1 MLRIIYSRQTRET
14 HVPNTDEKL
23 LAPLL
28 DIARSAS
35 EQIMRTYRTDFAVDV
50 KADKSPVTEA
60 DLAAHRVIAKDLKR
74 ITPDIPLLSE
84 ESADIPWAERRRWD
98 SYWLVDP
105 LDGTKE
111 FISKNGEFTVN
122 IALIQGGQ
130 PVVGVVHVPAT
141 GMSWYGC
148 VGVGAFRRDQ
158 DGQASPI
165 KVRKLLPGKP
175 VKVVASRSH
184 RGELLDGYLAKLG
197 PHETVSR
204 GSSLKFCLVAE
215 GTADVYPRLGP
226 TSEWDTAAGHA
237 VLLAAGGQVVAVDGS
252 PLAYNAKESLLNPHF
267 IGFADGSRDWRSY
280 L

>member
-1 MLRIIYSRQTRET
+1 MPTS
-14 HVPNTDEKL
+14 NDKL

-35 EQIMRTYRTDFAVDV
+35 EQIMRIYTTDFAVDV
-50 KADKSPVTEA
+50 KADQSPVTEA
-60 DLAAHRVIAKDLKR
+60 DLAAHRVIASDLKR

-84 ESADIPWAERRRWD
+84 ESADIPYAERRRWE

-111 FISKNGEFTVN
+111 FISKNGDFTIN
-122 IALIQGGQ
+122 IALIQGGR
-130 PVVGVVHVPAT
+130 PIVGVVHVPAT
-141 GMSWYGC
+141 GMSYYGC
-148 VGVGAFRRDQ
+148 VGVGAFRRDV

-165 KVRKLLPGKP
+165 KVRRLIPDKP

-237 VLLAAGGQVVAVDGS
+237 VLLAAGGQVVSVEGAA
-252 PLAYNAKESLLNPHF
+252 LTYNAKESLLNPHF
-267 IGFADGSRDWRSY
+267 IAYADASRDWRSY

>member
-1 MLRIIYSRQTRET
+1 MTG
-14 HVPNTDEKL
+14 PDEKL

-35 EQIMRTYRTDFAVDV
+35 EQIMRIYATDFDVAV
-50 KADKSPVTEA
+50 KADASPVTEA
-60 DLAAHRVIAKDLKR
+60 DLAAHRVIVADLKR
-74 ITPDIPLLSE
+74 ITPDLPVLSE
-84 ESADIPWAERRRWD
+84 ESADIPYAERRRWD

-111 FISKNGEFTVN
+111 FISKNGDFTVN
-122 IALIQGGQ
+122 IALVQGGE
-130 PVVGVVHVPAT
+130 PIVGVVHVPAT
-141 GMSWYGC
+141 GLSYYGC
-148 VGVGAFRRDQ
+148 LGVGAFRRDR

-165 KVRKLLPGKP
+165 RVRPLIPNAP

-197 PHETVSR
+197 AHTTVSR

-215 GTADVYPRLGP
+215 GAADVYPRLGP

-237 VLLAAGGQVVAVDGS
+237 VLTAAGGRVIGMDGA
-252 PLAYNAKESLLNPHF
+252 PLRYNTKDGLLNPHF
-267 IGFADGSRDWRSY
+267 IGYADSSRDWLSY

>member
-1 MLRIIYSRQTRET
+1 MTRPDQT
-14 HVPNTDEKL
+14 L

-28 DIARSAS
+28 DIARAAS
-35 EQIMRTYRTDFAVDV
+35 SEIMRIYATDFDV
-50 KADKSPVTEA
+50 AMKADKSPVTDA
-60 DLAAHRVIAKDLKR
+60 DLAAHQVIVKDLRR
-74 ITPDIPLLSE
+74 ITPDLPVLSE
-84 ESADIPWAERRRWD
+84 ESADIPYAERRRWG

-111 FISKNGEFTVN
+111 FISKNGDFTVN
-122 IALIQGGQ
+122 IALVQGGE
-130 PVVGVVHVPAT
+130 PIVGVVHVPAT
-141 GMSWYGC
+141 GLSYYGC
-148 VGVGAFRRDQ
+148 LGVGAFRRDK

-165 KVRKLLPGKP
+165 KVRRLIPDAP

-197 PHETVSR
+197 PHSTVSR

-215 GTADVYPRLGP
+215 GSADVYPRLGP

-237 VLLAAGGQVVAVDGS
+237 VLAAAGGKVVAADGG
-252 PLAYNAKESLLNPHF
+252 PLNYNAKESLLNPHF
-267 IGFADGSRDWRSY
+267 IGYADSSRDWLSY

>member
-1 MLRIIYSRQTRET
+1 MPTS
-14 HVPNTDEKL
+14 DEKL

-28 DIARSAS
+28 DIARAAS
-35 EQIMRTYRTDFAVDV
+35 VEIMRVYATDFDVAVKGDH
-50 KADKSPVTEA
+50 SPVTEA
-60 DLAAHRVIAKDLKR
+60 DLAAHRIIAADLKR

-84 ESADIPWAERRRWD
+84 ESADIPYAERRRWD

-111 FISKNGEFTVN
+111 FISKNGDFTIN
-122 IALIQGGQ
+122 IALVQGGK
-130 PVVGVVHVPAT
+130 PIVGVVHVPVS
-141 GMSWYGC
+141 GMSYYGC
-148 VGVGAFRRDQ
+148 VGVGAFRRDK

-165 KVRKLLPGKP
+165 KVRRLIPDKP

-197 PHETVSR
+197 PHDTVSR

-237 VLLAAGGQVVAVDGS
+237 VLLAAGGQVIGVDGA
-252 PLAYNAKESLLNPHF
+252 PLTYNAKESLLNTHF
-267 IGFADGSRDWRSY
+267 IAYADASRDWRGY

>member
-1 MLRIIYSRQTRET
+1 MTRPDQT
-14 HVPNTDEKL
+14 L

-28 DIARSAS
+28 DIARAAS
-35 EQIMRTYRTDFAVDV
+35 GEIMRIYATDFDV
-50 KADKSPVTEA
+50 AMKADKSPVTDA
-60 DLAAHRVIAKDLKR
+60 DLAAHQVIVKDLQR
-74 ITPDIPLLSE
+74 ITPDLPVLSE
-84 ESADIPWAERRRWD
+84 ESADIPYAERRRWE

-111 FISKNGEFTVN
+111 FISKNGDFTVN
-122 IALIQGGQ
+122 IALVQGGE
-130 PVVGVVHVPAT
+130 PIVGVVHVPAT
-141 GMSWYGC
+141 GLSYYGC
-148 VGVGAFRRDQ
+148 VGVGAFRRDK

-165 KVRKLLPGKP
+165 KVRRLIPDAP

-197 PHETVSR
+197 PHSTVSR

-215 GTADVYPRLGP
+215 GGADVYPRLGP

-237 VLLAAGGQVVAVDGS
+237 VLTAAGGTVVAVDGG
-252 PLAYNAKESLLNPHF
+252 PLRYNAKESLLNPHF
-267 IGFADGSRDWRSY
+267 IGYADSSRDWLSY